1 METPRPLNKRE
12 QAEKRKRSEK
22 REQAEGISLPDFSLC
37 EVANSPKKCGIGPK
51 TGTQSTGTEQKP
63 KITLQAG
70 GQLTRRKGAKNTHQG
85 KGSPLNKPCHT
96 PKNTVLRLHHR
107 QKASFPPQALSLL
120 GPLKA
125 DTLGSQS
132 HTRTFLPTFPHLFLP
147 LPPGR
152 SRGDRAPVHVNWTP
166 QAPKAESPVG
176 PEESRLPPAW
186 THPQAVLKPRLS
198 ARTQTPAFHKPKPQ
212 QVLRRWGSRQLR
224 AELHLW
230 AQCTFPPW
238 FREVS
243 SAFPDSQ
250 WESAD
255 TASLTGQ
262 ALPRGWFYS
271 KW

>member
-1 METPRPLNKRE
+1 M
-12 QAEKRKRSEK
+12 
-22 REQAEGISLPDFSLC
+22 
-37 EVANSPKKCGIGPK
+37 
-51 TGTQSTGTEQKP
+51 
-63 KITLQAG
+63 
-70 GQLTRRKGAKNTHQG
+70 
-85 KGSPLNKPCHT
+85 
-96 PKNTVLRLHHR
+96 LRLHHT
-107 QKASFPPQALSLL
+107 QKSSFPPQALPLL

-132 HTRTFLPTFPHLFLP
+132 HTRTLLPTFPHLFLP

-166 QAPKAESPVG
+166 QGPKAESPVG

-186 THPQAVLKPRLS
+186 THPRAVLKPRLS

-224 AELHLW
+224 AELHPW
-230 AQCTFPPW
+230 AQRTFPPW
-238 FREVS
+238 LREVS

-255 TASLTGQ
+255 AASLTGQ

>member
-1 METPRPLNKRE
+1 MPFHLRMRAVCSLETWRM
-12 QAEKRKRSEK
+12 S
-22 REQAEGISLPDFSLC
+22 FSW
-37 EVANSPKKCGIGPK
+37 APSS
-51 TGTQSTGTEQKP
+51 STHSMWP
-63 KITLQAG
+63 
-70 GQLTRRKGAKNTHQG
+70 
-85 KGSPLNKPCHT
+85 
-96 PKNTVLRLHHR
+96 
-107 QKASFPPQALSLL
+107 ASMGYKVFI
-120 GPLKA
+120 
-125 DTLGSQS
+125 
-132 HTRTFLPTFPHLFLP
+132 LFLP

-152 SRGDRAPVHVNWTP
+152 SRGDQAPVHVNWTP
-166 QAPKAESPVG
+166 QATKAESPVG
-176 PEESRLPPAW
+176 PEESRLPPVW
-186 THPQAVLKPRLS
+186 THPRAVLKPRLS

-230 AQCTFPPW
+230 AQCTFPPR

>member
-1 METPRPLNKRE
+1 MCR
-12 QAEKRKRSEK
+12 
-22 REQAEGISLPDFSLC
+22 
-37 EVANSPKKCGIGPK
+37 IGPK

-85 KGSPLNKPCHT
+85 KGSLLNKPCHT

-166 QAPKAESPVG
+166 QATKAESPVG
-176 PEESRLPPAW
+176 PEESRLPPVW
-186 THPQAVLKPRLS
+186 THPRAVLKPRLS
-198 ARTQTPAFHKPKPQ
+198 VSKDSDPSVPQAEAPAGPEEMGIPSAEGRATPVGTVHFPTPVQ
-212 QVLRRWGSRQLR
+212 GG
-224 AELHLW
+224 EL
-230 AQCTFPPW
+230 C
-238 FREVS
+238 
-243 SAFPDSQ
+243 
-250 WESAD
+250 
-255 TASLTGQ
+255 
-262 ALPRGWFYS
+262 LP
-271 KW
+271 